1 MTDRLL
7 DWLAA
12 RSGRERVLIALCLF
26 VALPICLVFTVLLP
40 LSESHAAALD
50 ARDEARGLEAWV
62 QNRAELASNV
72 AIAETV
78 IRPDPIGSTGLE
90 AALVDAGLWSD
101 VSDLGV
107 QEGGVIE
114 LTFDTVVF
122 TRLADW
128 VSRQAPDWG
137 YDIGSFRIEAQDD
150 PGRVSARFVLRPQN

>member
-1 MTDRLL
+1 MTERLL

-12 RSGRERVLIALCLF
+12 RSGRERGLIAICLL

-40 LSESHAAALD
+40 LSESRAAALD
-50 ARDEARGLEAWV
+50 ARDDARALEVWV
-62 QNRAELASNV
+62 QRRAEGASGLDAV
-72 AIAETV
+72 QLDA
-78 IRPDPIGSTGLE
+78 RPEPIGSTGLE
-90 AALVDAGLWSD
+90 AALVDAGLWQD

-128 VSRQAPDWG
+128 VSRQSPQWG
-137 YDIGSFRIEAQDD
+137 YDIGSFRIEALDE
-150 PGRVSARFVLRPQN
+150 PGRVSGRFVLRPPG